1 MQNYI
6 YNIKNIS
13 FKKIKNAQECF
24 TDQEY
29 ITDINM
35 INFGN
40 KLTNLYFTF
49 GGCHNLINVS
59 NFNTINVIDMSSMFY

>member
-24 TDQEY
+24 TDQRY
-29 ITDINM
+29 ITDIDM
-35 INFGN
+35 INDYNGSCMEKSIDILKNN
-40 KLTNLYFTF
+40 KNIKKYSSVSV
-49 GGCHNLINVS
+49 LIKDILNS
-59 NFNTINVIDMSSMFY
+59 